1 MICLNSICTDGHKLA
16 MTRKTWMRRNYG
28 LWIIDFY
35 LCSTVSPFVV
45 WTNEFLTNDTFHS
58 STHQLRIHVVCWI
71 GANKSIF
78 NWLKKHWT
86 RARAISLPLFH
97 LPASLSILTLYSQ
110 SCPIPPSYQLPHTQ
124 KIANTEADRML
135 LSFHVIWIYNIHRY
149 NMVFSRLS
157 AHTSHSFVC
166 EHSNAAPWRSY
177 ADG

>member
-1 MICLNSICTDGHKLA
+1 
-16 MTRKTWMRRNYG
+16 MTRKTWVRRNYG

-35 LCSTVSPFVV
+35 LCSTVSSLVV

-86 RARAISLPLFH
+86 RARAISLPLYH

-110 SCPIPPSYQLPHTQ
+110 SFPIPPSSKLPHTHRRSLTRRWIVSCFLFM
-124 KIANTEADRML
+124 KYEYIINTDIIQCLAGCL
-135 LSFHVIWIYNIHRY
+135 PTHIPFICL
-149 NMVFSRLS
+149 
-157 AHTSHSFVC
+157 
-166 EHSNAAPWRSY
+166 
-177 ADG
+177 